1 MDAKK
6 LTLRFFGILIGLGRP
21 KNDMLSIDEP
31 REIGGPSR
39 LRINKTAALQ
49 RREGA
54 ILALCTFR
62 IRAISFRVGRG

>member
-1 MDAKK
+1 MDANK

-21 KNDMLSIDEP
+21 RNDMLSIDQP
-31 REIGGPSR
+31 RERGGPSR

-54 ILALCTFR
+54 IRALSTF
-62 IRAISFRVGRG
+62 